1 MKSSLSKRF
10 LCAVLIAGGGT
21 VAYAAN
27 ERPRDTG
34 VACARAANAYCK
46 VPDPATRPIPHGAS
60 PDVRA
65 TD

>member
-10 LCAVLIAGGGT
+10 LCAVLIAGAGT
-21 VAYAAN
+21 VAYAAK

-46 VPDPATRPIPHGAS
+46 VQDPATRPVPHGVSA
-60 PDVRA
+60 DARA
-65 TD
+65 ID

>member
-1 MKSSLSKRF
+1 MKASLSKRF

-21 VAYAAN
+21 IVYAAN

-46 VPDPATRPIPHGAS
+46 VQDPATRSIPHGAS
-60 PDVRA
+60 PDARA